1 LTHSGW
7 LECAAQHDKLKC
19 IGHFV
24 DAFRGGLSVISD
36 TTTEVW
42 WGNLVVRS
50 GKLGL
55 CACYTPK
62 LDSRPTFP
70 TIMTSVLEI
79 IPLGGIGEFGMN
91 CMALRYGDEMIIL
104 DAGMGFPEETAY
116 GVDVSIPNFEF
127 LEPYRDDITAIV
139 LTHGHEDHLGA
150 LPYILKRFNVPVYCS
165 HFTAGLAE
173 SKLEEHELLGDVL
186 LHRVE
191 PRDVVELGAFTVE
204 FIRVSHSLVDCF
216 SLAIKTPVGTI
227 IHTGDYKVDE
237 TPVIGEPIDLR
248 SFRRYGQ
255 DGVLALLSDS
265 TNATVPGRTP
275 SERAVIPAFEE
286 IFVEAK
292 GRIIVAAFASSIH
305 RLQIVM
311 DVSQQFNRRVCVL
324 GRSMQK
330 NVEVADRLGYLDI
343 PDGLLVSLNQAKLMS
358 DAEVVFLVTG
368 SQGESRAA
376 LSQMATQSYKG
387 LTIDEGDTV
396 VLSARIIPGN
406 ERLISRM
413 IGFIYK
419 RGANII
425 EEKRRLIHVSGHASQ
440 EDIRILTEAVRPRY
454 VVPIHGEYRMLF
466 RHKEFVKNHLG
477 YAEDDIILIE
487 NGDVLEL
494 DGERA
499 AVIDKREVGRT
510 FIDDS
515 GFEEIS
521 SDLIRERKQLAYEGT
536 ITLAVTIRDD
546 TGELLGDP
554 RIVARGVRGLSS
566 NGLGSLG
573 QSSGDDGVAEND
585 MLKGALLVVSAAL
598 AGASRQTLEDD
609 SLLKEHLRVELK
621 RFIQKQTGSR
631 PVIMPM
637 IIRV

>member
-1 LTHSGW
+1 
-7 LECAAQHDKLKC
+7 
-19 IGHFV
+19 
-24 DAFRGGLSVISD
+24 
-36 TTTEVW
+36 
-42 WGNLVVRS
+42 
-50 GKLGL
+50 
-55 CACYTPK
+55 
-62 LDSRPTFP
+62 
-70 TIMTSVLEI
+70 
-79 IPLGGIGEFGMN
+79 MN
-91 CMALRYGDEMIIL
+91 CMAVRYEDEMLIL

-116 GVDVSIPNFEF
+116 GVDVCIPDFDF
-127 LEPYRDDITAIV
+127 LEEYRDNITAII

-150 LPYILKRFNVPVYCS
+150 LPYILKKFNVPVYCS

-173 SKLEEHELLGDVL
+173 SKLEEHDLTGDTL

-191 PRDVVELGAFTVE
+191 PRDVVESGIFTVE
-204 FIRVSHSLVDCF
+204 VIRVSHSLIDCF

-255 DGVLALLSDS
+255 EGVLALLSDS

-286 IFVEAK
+286 IFSESK
-292 GRIIVAAFASSIH
+292 GRIVVAAFASSIH
-305 RLQIVM
+305 RLQIVL
-311 DVSQQFNRRVCVL
+311 DVAQQFNRHVCVL

-343 PDGLLVSLNQAKLMS
+343 PDGLLVSLNEAKELRNH
-358 DAEVVFLVTG
+358 EIVFLVTG

-376 LSQMATQSYKG
+376 LSQMATQVYKG
-387 LTIDEGDTV
+387 LTIEEGDTV

-425 EEKRRLIHVSGHASQ
+425 EEKRRLVHVSGHASQ
-440 EDIRILTEAVRPRY
+440 EDIRIMTEAVKPKF

-466 RHKEFVKNHLG
+466 RHKEFIKNHLG
-477 YAEDDIILIE
+477 YPESNIILIE

-499 AVIDKREVGRT
+499 AVVDKRDIKRT
-510 FIDDS
+510 FIDDT
-515 GFEEIS
+515 GFEEIEYETV
-521 SDLIRERKQLAYEGT
+521 RERKKMAYEGI
-536 ITLAVTIRDD
+536 ITLLVTIDEE
-546 TGELLGDP
+546 TGEVQGEP
-554 RIVARGVRGLSS
+554 EIVARGVRGFDST
-566 NGLGSLG
+566 NGLLKDA
-573 QSSGDDGVAEND
+573 QRIVA
-585 MLKGALLVVSAAL
+585 ASI
-598 AGASRQTLEDD
+598 AG
-609 SLLKEHLRVELK
+609 
-621 RFIQKQTGSR
+621 
-631 PVIMPM
+631 
-637 IIRV
+637 

>member
-1 LTHSGW
+1 VS
-7 LECAAQHDKLKC
+7 
-19 IGHFV
+19 
-24 DAFRGGLSVISD
+24 
-36 TTTEVW
+36 
-42 WGNLVVRS
+42 N
-50 GKLGL
+50 
-55 CACYTPK
+55 
-62 LDSRPTFP
+62 
-70 TIMTSVLEI
+70 VLEI

-91 CMALRYGDEMIIL
+91 CMAVRYEDEMLIL
-104 DAGMGFPEETAY
+104 DAGMGFPEESAY
-116 GVDVSIPNFEF
+116 GVDVCIPNFDF
-127 LEPYRDDITAIV
+127 LEEYRDNITAIV

-150 LPYILKRFNVPVYCS
+150 LPYLLKKFNVPVYCS

-173 SKLEEHELLGDVL
+173 SKLEEHDLVENTLV
-186 LHRVE
+186 HRVA
-191 PRDVVELGAFTVE
+191 PRDVVDIGYFSVE

-255 DGVLALLSDS
+255 EGVLALLSDS

-286 IFVEAK
+286 IFAEAK
-292 GRIIVAAFASSIH
+292 GRLLIAAFASSIH
-305 RLQIVM
+305 RLQIVL
-311 DVSQQFNRRVCVL
+311 DIAQQFNRKVCVM
-324 GRSMQK
+324 GRSMLK
-330 NVEVADRLGYLDI
+330 NVEIADRLGYLDI
-343 PDGLLVSLNQAKLMS
+343 PDGLLVSFNQAKQMR
-358 DAEVVFLVTG
+358 DHEIVFLVTG

-387 LTIDEGDTV
+387 MTIMEGDTV

-413 IGFIYK
+413 IGMIYK

-440 EDIRILTEAVRPRY
+440 EDIRIMTEAVRPKF

-477 YAEDDIILIE
+477 YAEENIILIE

-499 AVIDKREVGRT
+499 TVIEKRDVPRT

-515 GFEEIS
+515 GFEEITS
-521 SDLIRERKQLAYEGT
+521 ETVRQRKQMAYEG
-536 ITLAVTIRDD
+536 IVTLIVTIDAE
-546 TGELLGDP
+546 TGVLQSPPE
-554 RIVARGVRGLSS
+554 IVARGVRGFDSS
-566 NGLGSLG
+566 NGNVKDA
-573 QSSGDDGVAEND
+573 QR
-585 MLKGALLVVSAAL
+585 VVTAAL
-598 AGASRQTLEDD
+598 AGASRQTIQDEG
-609 SLLKEHLRVELK
+609 LLKEHLRVELK
-621 RFIQKQTGSR
+621 RFIQKLTGAR
-631 PVIMPM
+631 PVIMP
-637 IIRV
+637 VVVQV

>member
-1 LTHSGW
+1 M
-7 LECAAQHDKLKC
+7 A
-19 IGHFV
+19 
-24 DAFRGGLSVISD
+24 
-36 TTTEVW
+36 
-42 WGNLVVRS
+42 
-50 GKLGL
+50 
-55 CACYTPK
+55 
-62 LDSRPTFP
+62 
-70 TIMTSVLEI
+70 SVLEI

-91 CMALRYGDEMIIL
+91 CMAVRYGDEMLIL
-104 DAGMGFPEETAY
+104 DAGMGFPEESAY
-116 GVDVSIPNFEF
+116 GVDVSIPNFAVLDE
-127 LEPYRDDITAIV
+127 YKDDITAIV

-150 LPYILKRFNVPVYCS
+150 LPYLLKKFNVPVYCS

-173 SKLEEHELLGDVL
+173 SKLEEHELLDDVL
-186 LHRVE
+186 IHRVE
-191 PRDVVELGAFTVE
+191 PRDVVDIGSFTVE

-216 SLAIKTPVGTI
+216 SLGIKSPVGTI

-286 IFVEAK
+286 IFSEAK

-305 RLQIVM
+305 RLQIVL
-311 DVSQQFNRRVCVL
+311 DVAQQFNRHVCVL

-343 PDGLLVSLNQAKLMS
+343 PDGLLVSLNQTKLMS
-358 DAEVVFLVTG
+358 DNEIVFLVTG

-387 LTIDEGDTV
+387 LMVEEGDTV

-425 EEKRRLIHVSGHASQ
+425 EEKRRLVHVSGHASQ
-440 EDIRILTEAVRPRY
+440 EDIRIMTEAVRPKF

-477 YAEDDIILIE
+477 YAEENIILIE

-499 AVIDKREVGRT
+499 TVVNKKEIGRT
-510 FIDDS
+510 FIDES
-515 GFEEIS
+515 GFEEIDS
-521 SDLIRERKQLAYEGT
+521 ETVRERKQLAYEGT
-536 ITLAVTIRDD
+536 ITVVLTIDQE
-546 TGELLGDP
+546 TGTLEGEP
-554 RIVARGVRGLSS
+554 RIVARGVRGLSA
-566 NGLGSLG
+566 NGFGN
-573 QSSGDDGVAEND
+573 SGAPANYLMNDAKQVVA
-585 MLKGALLVVSAAL
+585 ASI
-598 AGASRQTLEDD
+598 AGASRQTLADET
-609 SLLKEHLRVELK
+609 LLKEHVRVELK

-631 PVIMPM
+631 PVIMPV
-637 IIRV
+637 IVLV

>member
-1 LTHSGW
+1 M
-7 LECAAQHDKLKC
+7 A
-19 IGHFV
+19 
-24 DAFRGGLSVISD
+24 
-36 TTTEVW
+36 
-42 WGNLVVRS
+42 
-50 GKLGL
+50 
-55 CACYTPK
+55 
-62 LDSRPTFP
+62 
-70 TIMTSVLEI
+70 SVLEI

-91 CMALRYGDEMIIL
+91 CMAVRFGDEMIIL
-104 DAGMGFPEETAY
+104 DAGMGFPEESAY
-116 GVDVSIPNFEF
+116 GVDVSIPNFSF
-127 LEPYRDDITAIV
+127 LDEYKDDITAIV

-150 LPYILKRFNVPVYCS
+150 LRYLRKKFNVPVYCS

-173 SKLEEHELLGDVL
+173 SKLEEHDLLGDVL

-191 PRDVVELGAFTVE
+191 PRDIVDIGVFQVE

-286 IFVEAK
+286 IFSEAK

-305 RLQIVM
+305 RLQIVL
-311 DVSQQFNRRVCVL
+311 DVAQQFDRHVCVL

-330 NVEVADRLGYLDI
+330 NVEVAERLGYLDI
-343 PDGLLVSLNQAKLMS
+343 PDGLLVSLNEAKMMND
-358 DAEVVFLVTG
+358 DAIVFLVTG
-368 SQGESRAA
+368 SQGEARAA

-387 LTIDEGDTV
+387 LMIEEGDTV

-440 EDIRILTEAVRPRY
+440 EDIRILTEAVRPKY

-477 YAEDDIILIE
+477 YKEENIILIE

-499 AVIDKREVGRT
+499 TVTDKREIGRT
-510 FIDDS
+510 FIDES
-515 GFEEIS
+515 GFEEIDS
-521 SDLIRERKQLAYEGT
+521 ETVRERKQLAYEGT
-536 ITLAVTIRDD
+536 VTVVVTIDED
-546 TGELLGDP
+546 SGELQDEP
-554 RIVARGVRGLSS
+554 RIVARGVRGLSA
-566 NGLGSLG
+566 NGF
-573 QSSGDDGVAEND
+573 AR
-585 MLKGALLVVSAAL
+585 GA
-598 AGASRQTLEDD
+598 D
-609 SLLKEHLRVELK
+609 SLLEDAK
-621 RFIQKQTGSR
+621 RI
-631 PVIMPM
+631 V
-637 IIRV
+637 

>member
-1 LTHSGW
+1 
-7 LECAAQHDKLKC
+7 
-19 IGHFV
+19 
-24 DAFRGGLSVISD
+24 
-36 TTTEVW
+36 
-42 WGNLVVRS
+42 
-50 GKLGL
+50 
-55 CACYTPK
+55 
-62 LDSRPTFP
+62 
-70 TIMTSVLEI
+70 MLEI

-91 CMALRYGDEMIIL
+91 CMAVRYGDEMLIL

-116 GVDVSIPNFEF
+116 GVDVCIPDFDF
-127 LEPYRDDITAIV
+127 LEEFRDHITAIV

-150 LPYILKRFNVPVYCS
+150 LPYILKKFNVPVYCS
-165 HFTAGLAE
+165 YFTAGLAE
-173 SKLEEHELLGDVL
+173 SKLEEHDLTADTL
-186 LHRVE
+186 LHRVA
-191 PRDVVELGAFTVE
+191 PRDVVDIGAFTVE

-255 DGVLALLSDS
+255 EGVLALLSDS

-286 IFVEAK
+286 IFGEAK

-305 RLQIVM
+305 RLQIVL
-311 DVSQQFNRRVCVL
+311 DVAQQFDRKVCVL

-343 PDGLLVSLNQAKLMS
+343 PDGLLISLNEAKHL
-358 DAEVVFLVTG
+358 AEEEIVLLVTG

-413 IGFIYK
+413 IGNIYK

-425 EEKRRLIHVSGHASQ
+425 EEKRRLVHVSGHASQ
-440 EDIRILTEAVRPRY
+440 EDIRIMTEAVRPKF

-466 RHKEFVKNHLG
+466 RHKEFVRNHLG
-477 YAEDDIILIE
+477 YDESQIILIE

-499 AVIDKREVGRT
+499 AVVNRREIGRT
-510 FIDDS
+510 FIDDT
-515 GFEEIS
+515 GFEEIERETV
-521 SDLIRERKQLAYEGT
+521 RERKQMAYEG
-536 ITLAVTIRDD
+536 IVTLVVVVDAR
-546 TGELLGDP
+546 TGELEMP
-554 RIVARGVRGLSS
+554 PEIVTRGVRGFDSA
-566 NGLGSLG
+566 NGSLKDA
-573 QSSGDDGVAEND
+573 QQVVA
-585 MLKGALLVVSAAL
+585 AAIT
-598 AGASRQTLEDD
+598 GASRETLRNEE
-609 SLLKEHLRVELK
+609 LLKEHVRLELK
-621 RFIQKQTGSR
+621 RFIQKLSGAK
-631 PVIMPM
+631 PVILPVVRQ
-637 IIRV
+637 I

>member
-1 LTHSGW
+1 
-7 LECAAQHDKLKC
+7 
-19 IGHFV
+19 
-24 DAFRGGLSVISD
+24 
-36 TTTEVW
+36 
-42 WGNLVVRS
+42 
-50 GKLGL
+50 
-55 CACYTPK
+55 
-62 LDSRPTFP
+62 
-70 TIMTSVLEI
+70 
-79 IPLGGIGEFGMN
+79 
-91 CMALRYGDEMIIL
+91 MAVRYGDEMLIL
-104 DAGMGFPEETAY
+104 DAGMGFPEESAY
-116 GVDVSIPNFEF
+116 GVDVCIPDFNF
-127 LEPYRDDITAIV
+127 LEEYRDNITAIV

-150 LPYILKRFNVPVYCS
+150 LPYLLKKFNVPVYCS

-173 SKLEEHELLGDVL
+173 SKLEEHDLTGDTL

-191 PRDVVELGAFTVE
+191 PRDIVDIGVFTVE

-255 DGVLALLSDS
+255 EGVLALLSDS

-286 IFVEAK
+286 IFSESR

-305 RLQIVM
+305 RLQIVL
-311 DVSQQFNRRVCVL
+311 DVAQQFDRKVCDHKLVL
-324 GRSMQK
+324 
-330 NVEVADRLGYLDI
+330 
-343 PDGLLVSLNQAKLMS
+343 
-358 DAEVVFLVTG
+358 LVTG

-376 LSQMATQSYKG
+376 LSQMATQVYKG
-387 LTIDEGDTV
+387 ITIEEGDTV

-413 IGFIYK
+413 IGHIYK

-440 EDIRILTEAVRPRY
+440 EDIRIMTEAVRPKFL
-454 VVPIHGEYRMLF
+454 VPIHGEYRMLF

-477 YAEDDIILIE
+477 FAEANIILIE

-499 AVIDKREVGRT
+499 AVVNKRDIGRT

-515 GFEEIS
+515 GFDEIEGETV
-521 SDLIRERKQLAYEGT
+521 RQRKQMAYEGI
-536 ITLAVTIRDD
+536 ITLVVTIDAE
-546 TGELLGDP
+546 TGEMEAEP
-554 RIVARGVRGLSS
+554 EIVARGVRGFDSS
-566 NGLGSLG
+566 NGLMKEA
-573 QSSGDDGVAEND
+573 QRIVA
-585 MLKGALLVVSAAL
+585 ASI
-598 AGASRQTLEDD
+598 AGASRDTLRDET
-609 SLLKEHLRVELK
+609 LLKEHVRVELK
-621 RFIQKQTGSR
+621 RFIQKLVGSK
-631 PVIMPM
+631 PVILPVVV
-637 IIRV
+637 RV